1 MKLLVFG
8 SSILSSYWNGA
19 ATYYRGIYKE
29 LSNLGHKIV
38 FAEPDC
44 YGRQQHLDATGY
56 PFVES
61 VVYQPGRYREV
72 FEQHGSEADV
82 VIKHSG
88 LGVDDTALEEEVLSA
103 KNDGA
108 LVIFWDVDAPATLAR
123 VESDIHDPFRRC
135 IPAYDAVF
143 TYGGGSPVITKYM
156 NFGARGCH
164 PVYNALDPD
173 THFPVDPDPQYRCDL
188 LFVGNRL
195 PDRERRVE
203 QLFLKVAEA
212 MPEKNFVLGGEGWGD
227 KKMPTNVRWIG
238 HVPTGMHNTLNC
250 SAQIV
255 LNINRESMAEV
266 GFSPPTRVFEAA
278 GSGACL
284 ICDSWPGLEEFFVPE
299 KEILV
304 AHSSEDI
311 VRYLQ
316 TYGPT
321 KTASVGAMFRRRALK
336 DHSYKQRALR
346 VHAVLRELLAER
358 DSISISNAGAV
369 A

>member
-29 LSNLGHKIV
+29 LDRLGHKIV

-44 YGRQQHLDATGY
+44 YGRQQHLDAPGY
-56 PFVES
+56 SFVES
-61 VVYQPGRYREV
+61 VVYQPGRYGEVLRE
-72 FEQHGSEADV
+72 HGAQADV

-88 LGVDDTALEEEVLSA
+88 LGADDAALEEDVLSA
-103 KNDGA
+103 KGHGA
-108 LVIFWDVDAPATLAR
+108 LTIFWDVDAPATLAR
-123 VESDIHDPFRRC
+123 IERDKSDPFRQN

-143 TYGGGSPVITKYM
+143 TYGGGPPVVGSYLE
-156 NFGARGCH
+156 FGARNCH
-164 PVYNALDPD
+164 PIYNALDPD
-173 THFPVDPDPQYRCDL
+173 THFPVDAEPDLRCDL

-195 PDRERRVE
+195 PDRETRVE
-203 QLFLKVAEA
+203 QLFLEVAEVV
-212 MPEKNFVLGGEGWGD
+212 PEKSFILGGEGWGD
-227 KKMPTNVRWIG
+227 KTMPANVRWIG
-238 HVPTGMHNTLNC
+238 HVPTGLHNILNC
-250 SAQIV
+250 SAKMV

-284 ICDSWPGLEEFFVPE
+284 ICDSWPGLEEFFLPG

-304 AHSSEDI
+304 ARSSQDI

-316 TYGPT
+316 NYGVSQAVT
-321 KTASVGAMFRRRALK
+321 IGQMFRRRALK
-336 DHSYKQRALR
+336 DHTYKQRALK
-346 VHAVLRELLAER
+346 VDAILRELLIER
-358 DSISISNAGAV
+358 DKNSISNAGAV